1 MVVRL
6 QTAEGKIKEY
16 RTTHGVGDNGSGN
29 NPRPEKYVSPCGMEW
44 EFQPEPN
51 EECDHLNCA
60 IYLAKKERDYA
71 PRDFVLLIVL
81 TVILLFLDFGVAS
94 IFILLGG
101 VVSLISGIRSGNRL
115 DELCEFSL
123 KGTINGIMAWRI
135 FEDPKEIK
143 KKKWWQLWR

>member
-1 MVVRL
+1 MAVRL
-6 QTAEGKIKEY
+6 QTSEGKIKEY
-16 RTTHGVGDNGSGN
+16 RTTYGVGDNGSGN

-44 EFQPEPN
+44 NFQPEPN

-60 IYLAKKERDYA
+60 IYLAKEERDCA
-71 PRDFVLLIVL
+71 PRYFVLLIVVA
-81 TVILLFLDFGVAS
+81 VILLLFNFAVAV
-94 IFILLGG
+94 IIILTG

-135 FEDPKEIK
+135 FEDPEEIK
-143 KKKWWQLWR
+143 KKGLWRFWR